1 MTDLTVEQLRV
12 PVSLFNITKPREWNI
27 NYWTSWCKT
36 IRHGQ
41 NVVLTNSHES
51 KERVKQMAADEL
63 RALGQVAVFTE
74 ESTQ

>member
-12 PVSLFNITKPREWNI
+12 PVSLFNITKPDEWNI

-36 IRHGQ
+36 IRRGQ
-41 NVVLTNSHES
+41 KVVLTNSHES
-51 KERVKQMAADEL
+51 KERVKQMAANEL